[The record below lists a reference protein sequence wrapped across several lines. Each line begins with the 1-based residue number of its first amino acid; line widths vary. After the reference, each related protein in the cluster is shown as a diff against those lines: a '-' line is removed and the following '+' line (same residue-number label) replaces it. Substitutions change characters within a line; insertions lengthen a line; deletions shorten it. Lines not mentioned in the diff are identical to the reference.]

1 MLFIFAAVVVVTVAA
16 LILLVPKWLDRW
28 EAAGRRKIKTQTISN
43 FQKHKPQFDALI
55 RAWRITD
62 TSIDACGL
70 PAQGPSF
77 GQFRAFAI
85 KGDGRYRVGVRDE
98 DKLVPDIQ
106 EASKMIGG

>member
-16 LILLVPKWLDRW
+16 LILLVP
-28 EAAGRRKIKTQTISN
+28 GRRKIKTQTISN